1 MRHLQE
7 IVRLIKERLF
17 NNPILIKGI
26 LEKLGFHKIREL
38 NNEIRAAL
46 PDGNNWTSTVVKLN
60 ENLSTYI
67 YSRNDYD
74 GTDIISLVQ
83 YIKKMN
89 FRQAIEWLCLELGI
103 DYNNNDIEIK
113 LESSSYKIFKMFEK
127 RGSENII
134 HEILDEEILKQYED
148 RIIQEWLDEGI
159 SEETQ
164 CKFEVKFDSKTNRI
178 VFPIRD
184 ENGNLINI
192 KGRTCFSNYKE
203 LGIPK
208 YIYYYKLGTND
219 ILYGLYQ
226 NRNSIQDILIIVEG
240 EKSVMKFD
248 SLGINNVVAVGTH
261 TINKYQLDKILA
273 LKCREVVIA
282 FDKDVQYKELIEEAK
297 KLSRYVNVSIIYDTN
312 NYLDEKDAPI
322 DQGILVWE
330 ELFER
335 RIPIG
340 Y

>member
-1 MRHLQE
+1 MIKQKLYE
-7 IVRLIKERLF
+7 NPELIKD
-17 NNPILIKGI
+17 ILK
-26 LEKLGFHKIREL
+26 ELGFHKIREL
-38 NNEIRAAL
+38 SNEIRAAL

-60 ENLSTYI
+60 ENLTTYI

-74 GTDIISLVQ
+74 GRDIISLVQ
-83 YIKKMN
+83 YIKKTN
-89 FRQAIEWLCLELGI
+89 FWQAIKWLCLKLGI

-127 RGSENII
+127 KGGENII
-134 HEILDEEILKQYED
+134 HEILDEEILNQYED
-148 RIIQEWLDEGI
+148 KVIQEWLDEGI

-164 CKFEVKFDSKTNRI
+164 RKFEVKFDSKANRI

-208 YIYYYKLGTND
+208 YIYYYKLGMND

-226 NRNSIQDILIIVEG
+226 NRNSIQDTLIIVEG

-312 NYLDEKDAPI
+312 NYLNEKDAPI
-322 DQGILVWE
+322 DQGLLVWE

-335 RIPIG
+335 RIPVG

>member
-1 MRHLQE
+1 
-7 IVRLIKERLF
+7 
-17 NNPILIKGI
+17 
-26 LEKLGFHKIREL
+26 
-38 NNEIRAAL
+38 
-46 PDGNNWTSTVVKLN
+46 
-60 ENLSTYI
+60 
-67 YSRNDYD
+67 
-74 GTDIISLVQ
+74 
-83 YIKKMN
+83 
-89 FRQAIEWLCLELGI
+89 
-103 DYNNNDIEIK
+103 
-113 LESSSYKIFKMFEK
+113 MFEK
-127 RGSENII
+127 KRSENIT
-134 HEILDEEILKQYED
+134 HEILNEEILNQYKNK
-148 RIIQEWLDEGI
+148 IIQEWLDEGI
-159 SEETQ
+159 LEETQ
-164 CKFEVKFDSKTNRI
+164 HKFEVKLDSKANRI

-226 NRNSIQDILIIVEG
+226 NKSSIKDTLIIVEG

-273 LKCREVVIA
+273 LKCREIVIA

-297 KLSRYVNVSIIYDTN
+297 KLNRYVNVSIIYDAN
-312 NYLDEKDAPI
+312 NYLNEKDAPI
-322 DQGILVWE
+322 DQGLLVWE

-335 RIPIG
+335 RISVER
-340 Y
+340 